1 MNSFNRYIFA
11 SALVP
16 FSPASVQK
24 IPSQLSEVY
33 KKLMRK
39 ITGFRKINDKLKA
52 KILEIFY
59 NKLNKLYIQIF
70 MQSDC
75 QINLEQSS
83 KVVII

>member
-16 FSPASVQK
+16 FSPTSVQK